1 MVNVGLLVNRRME
14 LKKQGKLHEE
24 LVSKFIMDMYRQI
37 EFTYSKYIGSFER
50 YSRSTNS

>member
-24 LVSKFIMDMYRQI
+24 LVSAVLTWYYSVWRQRQLISI
-37 EFTYSKYIGSFER
+37 E
-50 YSRSTNS
+50 